1 MKKVSLYKFTH
12 ILLLKN
18 DGQLKQKN
26 DKKKSPN
33 LLKNKNH
40 VPKKITS
47 SLKTKKQNKTKQLLH
62 PQPKKSKKEK
72 KRKKKATS
80 REREKK
86 RIRKKEEATCPGK
99 HKKEKEKKKQLSL
112 HLEEKTF
119 WWVRG

>member
-1 MKKVSLYKFTH
+1 MEKVSLYKFTH

-18 DGQLKQKN
+18 DGQLKQKS

-62 PQPKKSKKEK
+62 PQPRKSKKKK

-86 RIRKKEEATCPGK
+86 RIRKKEETTCPGK
-99 HKKEKEKKKQLSL
+99 HKKQKENKKQFSL
-112 HLEEKTF
+112 YLEEKTF
-119 WWVRG
+119 WWARG